1 MILHSS
7 DYCLIH
13 IFYLFAA
20 LKTKYLCEGGHDKE
34 IEKVLT
40 QLSAGFA
47 LSAAEDGRTCFACER
62 QSVRS
67 AQRKR
72 QKDWG
77 PKSIY
82 ALRSR
87 TQPTSQVCMGQSQS
101 PHWTRTSTYV
111 SAGSADAGRQ
121 GCAQVSIRSSVRMQ
135 NQLQVVRE
143 CTVLVF
149 RLHLHL
155 PFLFLLVI
163 FRSFVTATLSVR
175 SNGSTSSA
183 RQQNFTTIYFT
194 LNRLTIS
201 SMCNSAQL
209 LMLLRVCTLNS
220 CALFRTF
227 ASQLQQLRS
236 FSIVF
241 ICACLLTV
249 LSCCWPQQQQQQ

>member
-1 MILHSS
+1 MRRRAWQGNWKSVNSIVCRFRTECCWGRTHLL
-7 DYCLIH
+7 CLP
-13 IFYLFAA
+13 
-20 LKTKYLCEGGHDKE
+20 T
-34 IEKVLT
+34 
-40 QLSAGFA
+40 SASA
-47 LSAAEDGRTCFACER
+47 LSAAQAAEGLRAKKYI
-62 QSVRS
+62 RS
-67 AQRKR
+67 AF
-72 QKDWG
+72 
-77 PKSIY
+77 PHSANVASVY
-82 ALRSR
+82 E
-87 TQPTSQVCMGQSQS
+87 SQS
-101 PHWTRTSTYV
+101 PRWTRTSTYV
-111 SAGSADAGRQ
+111 SAGSANAGRQ

-149 RLHLHL
+149 RLRLHL
-155 PFLFLLVI
+155 LFLFLLVI

-209 LMLLRVCTLNS
+209 LMLLRVCTLQS